1 MTQINP
7 YLGLNGKCREAMEF
21 YKGCFGGELTMQPV
35 KGSPMEAQCPPAM
48 ENQVLH
54 AMLQKGGILLFGT
67 DMVNPKGYQNGSAI
81 SLSLNCSSEEE
92 IRKYFAYLSEQGE
105 IIEPLKDQFW
115 GAIFGCLNDKF
126 GINWMLNFDKSQA
139 A

>member
-7 YLGLNGKCREAMEF
+7 YLSLNGKCREAMEF
-21 YKGCFGGELTMQPV
+21 YKGCFGGELILQPV

-48 ENQVLH
+48 EDQVLH
-54 AMLQKGGILLFGT
+54 AMLQHGSILLFGT
-67 DMVNPKGYQNGSAI
+67 DMVSREGYRNGSTV
-81 SLSLNCSSEEE
+81 SLSLNCSSEAE
-92 IRKYFAYLSEQGE
+92 IKKYFEYLSDQGK

-115 GAIFGCLNDKF
+115 GALFGCLDDKF
-126 GINWMLNFDKSQA
+126 GINWMLNFDRSQA